1 MNFLV
6 ELLFPRRCPV
16 CDKPVDKM
24 GNYICKKCQEHI
36 RYVQSPF
43 CLKCGKELKSSTEE
57 YCEDCTFRSFF
68 LPKKKA
74 WGPYQWRTP
83 AP

>member
-24 GNYICKKCQEHI
+24 GRLICKSC
-36 RYVQSPF
+36 
-43 CLKCGKELKSSTEE
+43 
-57 YCEDCTFRSFF
+57 
-68 LPKKKA
+68 KKKA
-74 WGPYQWRTP
+74 GICAGTILYEVREKVEG
-83 AP
+83 